1 MTSRSRRV
9 IPLVLAAAVAVLL
22 LPAAASAQPAE
33 SGTVSMVSDPGDY
46 IGQGQTWSYA
56 TEAGDGISASTNGSV
71 VSVAVNGY
79 NGDWWYLD
87 FDAPGSQP
95 LVAGTYASATRY
107 PFNGTGPGLSVSG
120 EGRGC
125 NELTGS
131 FTVTQAVYG
140 GADSSYLQDFEAT
153 FEQHCEGAEP
163 ALRGTVS
170 IHNPPA
176 PEPLELGVR
185 VARDGTVSRVTGRAT
200 VHGTV
205 TCTEPVTVAINGILT
220 QVVKKTI
227 LSGPLSAQ
235 VACTP
240 GAPVPWRAVAIP
252 NGTTPFGRGDAEV
265 AVTASAQDPNLG
277 GTVAVSQTRVVPL
290 RWA

>member
-1 MTSRSRRV
+1 
-9 IPLVLAAAVAVLL
+9 
-22 LPAAASAQPAE
+22 
-33 SGTVSMVSDPGDY
+33 
-46 IGQGQTWSYA
+46 
-56 TEAGDGISASTNGSV
+56 V
-71 VSVAVNGY
+71 VSVAVNGD

-87 FDAPGSQP
+87 FNAPGSQP
-95 LVAGTYASATRY
+95 LVPGTYTSATRY

-125 NELTGS
+125 NEPTGS

-140 GADSSYLQDFEAT
+140 GTDSSCLQDFEAT

-170 IHNPPA
+170 VHNPPA
-176 PEPLELGVR
+176 PEPLELGLTVG
-185 VARDGTVSRVTGRAT
+185 RDGTVSRVTGRAT

-205 TCTEPVTVAINGILT
+205 SCTEPVTVAINGTLT
-220 QVVKKTI
+220 EVVKKTI
-227 LSGPLSAQ
+227 LSGPVGAQ

-240 GAPVPWRAVAIP
+240 GAPVSWRAVAIP

-265 AVTASAQDPNLG
+265 EVTASAQDPNLG
-277 GTVAVSQTRVVPL
+277 GTVAVGRTRVVRL
-290 RWA
+290 RRA